1 MQEQYPAQ
9 ITDMI
14 IESLQASNDG
24 VGVFNQDDVLV
35 FCNAPMASTF
45 GFTSDNALGLTFE
58 QMLRISAAS
67 STGVKADHG
76 DVDAMVKRALVARK
90 KKGFSSFD
98 SDHTNGNWTHVSRLR
113 TDNDYVFIYTSDITT
128 LKKTESELKDALR
141 YMQKLAATDS
151 LTGLSN
157 RRHFLDAAEAEFSR
171 SNRYEHN
178 LSILA
183 LDIDHF
189 KNVNDTYGHQAG
201 DKVLEAISQCCSDL
215 LRTGDIFGRLGGE
228 EFSILLP
235 NADRESAKVTAQRVL
250 EAVAALA
257 VDYDDKVIHFTTSI
271 GIAQVSQDSSDL
283 QELMKQSDEALYQA
297 KHNGRNRY
305 EVWH

>member
-1 MQEQYPAQ
+1 MHEQYPTQ
-9 ITDMI
+9 ITNMI
-14 IESLQASNDG
+14 LESLQASSDG

-35 FCNAPMASTF
+35 FCNDPLAAAF
-45 GFTSDNALGLTFE
+45 GFSRRDALGLTFE

-67 STGVKADHG
+67 KTGVKADDG
-76 DVDAMVKRALVARK
+76 DVDAMVARALVARK
-90 KKGFSSFD
+90 KKGFSAFD
-98 SDHTNGNWTHVSRLR
+98 SDHSNGNWTHVSRLR
-113 TDNDYVFIYTSDITT
+113 TDNNVVFVYTSDITA
-128 LKKTESELKDALR
+128 LKKTESELKEALR
-141 YMQKLAATDS
+141 YMQQLAATDS

-157 RRHFLDAAEAEFSR
+157 RRHFLDLAQAEFAR
-171 SNRYEHN
+171 SKRYEHE

-201 DKVLEAISQCCSDL
+201 DKVLEAISECCSDL

-235 NADRESAKVTAQRVL
+235 NANRESAQFTAQRVL
-250 EAVAALA
+250 DAVAALE
-257 VDYDDKVIHFTTSI
+257 VNYEEQVIHFTTSI
-271 GIAQVSQDSSDL
+271 GIAQVHSSTDL
-283 QELMKQSDEALYQA
+283 QELMKHSDEALYQA
-297 KHNGRNRY
+297 KHNGRNRF

>member
-1 MQEQYPAQ
+1 MRERYPAQ
-9 ITDMI
+9 ITNMI

-35 FCNAPMASTF
+35 FCNTPMATAF
-45 GFTSDNALGLTFE
+45 GFASGDALGLTFE

-67 STGVKADHG
+67 DNGVKADHG
-76 DVDAMVKRALVARK
+76 DVDAMVERALAARLK
-90 KKGFSSFD
+90 RGFSSFD

-113 TDNDYVFIYTSDITT
+113 TDNDYVFVYTSDITT

-157 RRHFLDAAEAEFSR
+157 RRHFLDAAQAEFSR
-171 SNRYEHN
+171 SKRYEHN

-235 NADRESAKVTAQRVL
+235 NADSESAKVTAQRVL
-250 EAVAALA
+250 DAVAALE
-257 VDYDDKVIHFTTSI
+257 VNYEDQVIHFTTSI
-271 GIAQVSQDSSDL
+271 GIAQVQHCEDL
-283 QELMKQSDEALYQA
+283 PELMKHSDEALYQA